1 MKKLYA
7 YLLYAVLGV
16 ELVVFAGFFVRGP
29 QGLRNLSDIYIEEAA
44 MQEGLT
50 QLTQEV
56 TAIKQD
62 IDDWNNHPFHR
73 EKKRVKNCKWRAKKT
88 KYFTYL
94 KRKTPMFYTLP
105 PLPYAYDA
113 LEPHIDAR
121 TMEIHHNKHH
131 QAYIDNLNAALAKHP
146 AVAETAAL

>member
-7 YLLYAVLGV
+7 YLLYALLGV

-29 QGLRNLSDIYIEEAA
+29 QGLRNLSDIYLEQSA

-56 TAIKQD
+56 AAIKQD

-73 EKKRVKNCKWRAKKT
+73 EKEARLKLQMARPEDEI
-88 KYFTYL
+88 FYL
-94 KRKTPMFYTLP
+94 T
-105 PLPYAYDA
+105 
-113 LEPHIDAR
+113 
-121 TMEIHHNKHH
+121 
-131 QAYIDNLNAALAKHP
+131 
-146 AVAETAAL
+146 